1 MLYTSDPAA
10 ITSDAS
16 DPLAIDDLCHAKE
29 ESQDH
34 LSEENYPV
42 LYTSDPAGISN
53 YISNP
58 LATDELSG
66 MGTNGS
72 PSVKADQSSD
82 DEGRDVHIDST
93 GGTTNELVPQPSDQA
108 QASASSQWGEVDAEE
123 RGAIGIDLDSMLVL
137 AKKESPKETDT
148 TEPTFMEN
156 GELIQKQTMAM
167 ESMTEALGKCS

>member
-1 MLYTSDPAA
+1 MLYSSDPAA

-16 DPLAIDDLCHAKE
+16 DPLATDDQCHVKE

-34 LSEENYPV
+34 LSEENYRV
-42 LYTSDPAGISN
+42 RYTSDPAGISN
-53 YISNP
+53 GVSDP

-82 DEGRDVHIDST
+82 DEGRDAHIDST
-93 GGTTNELVPQPSDQA
+93 GGTTNELVPQPSDQTHMQA
-108 QASASSQWGEVDAEE
+108 QASTSSQWGEVDAEE
-123 RGAIGIDLDSMLVL
+123 TGAIGIDLDSMLVL

-148 TEPTFMEN
+148 TEVCMKITFNEIN
-156 GELIQKQTMAM
+156 G
-167 ESMTEALGKCS
+167 